1 MLQSVCFFYCSRFK
15 ITSRYEDDQ
24 SSDGQSGGQ
33 TPGAE
38 RGGAIS
44 AQMQQHQQYL
54 GDIAAGMPELPDVEI
69 DEQQGMSGVFS
80 VFPSRV
86 YQKRDSNR
94 FNLSM
99 ISYLTVFQIS
109 LDTACKI
116 VK

>member
-1 MLQSVCFFYCSRFK
+1 MKKAEICLCFKWLTLIRNLFALVCKQKFWPNALFLFSRFK

-69 DEQQGMSGVFS
+69 DDQQGMWDVF
-80 VFPSRV
+80 
-86 YQKRDSNR
+86 
-94 FNLSM
+94 
-99 ISYLTVFQIS
+99 
-109 LDTACKI
+109 
-116 VK
+116 

>member
-1 MLQSVCFFYCSRFK
+1 MFLFSRFK

-69 DEQQGMSGVFS
+69 DDQQGM
-80 VFPSRV
+80 
-86 YQKRDSNR
+86 
-94 FNLSM
+94 
-99 ISYLTVFQIS
+99 
-109 LDTACKI
+109 
-116 VK
+116 